1 MQIPAWVAVNDASL
15 SQYANQIK
23 ASFGFELKSI
33 CQDYCVAFYDKFN
46 KRVKT
51 YKLSLNS
58 GRCHQFDALLNF
70 NMLVILTTKQTQDMA
85 AVWIERKKPARR

>member
-1 MQIPAWVAVNDASL
+1 MLCSTR
-15 SQYANQIK
+15 
-23 ASFGFELKSI
+23 ESI
-33 CQDYCVAFYDKFN
+33 CQDYACVAVYDKFN
-46 KRVKT
+46 ERVKT

-85 AVWIERKKPARR
+85 AVQGKNGRSDKKY